1 MKEIYKVLIPAIV
14 VLVLNSCKK
23 DEKIAIDNLIGKWT
37 VANDNPTFVY
47 DGFVTYKFNSD
58 MTCVKNIYN
67 ALEHRDTAIY
77 RTYVLSNDKTLVT
90 LYDKNKIYTE
100 QYRIKKLNSKEMI
113 WENASPKDGNADK
126 RLVRSTDQ

>member
-1 MKEIYKVLIPAIV
+1 MKEIYKVLIPAII
-14 VLVLNSCKK
+14 VLVLTSCKK
-23 DEKIAIDNLIGKWT
+23 DEKIAIDNFIGKWT

-47 DGFVTYKFNSD
+47 DGYITYKFNSD

-67 ALEHRDTAIY
+67 ALEHRDTSIY

>member
-1 MKEIYKVLIPAIV
+1 MKKNYKVLIPATV
-14 VLVLNSCKK
+14 VLVLTSFKK

-58 MTCVKNIYN
+58 LTCIKNIFN
-67 ALEHRDTAIY
+67 ALEHRDTSIY
-77 RTYVLSNDKTLVT
+77 GTYVLSNDKPLVT

-100 QYRIKKLNSKEMI
+100 QYRIKKLNRKEMI
-113 WENASPKDGNADK
+113 WKNASPKDGNADK
-126 RLVRSTDQ
+126 KLVRSSDQ